1 MASGEDRQNLRIS
14 SQYPLIGFVTGLFA
28 GFLVF
33 SLVCCIFYRH
43 CCNVHCET
51 ENDKLEG
58 IHTAH
63 LLLNHTGNN
72 KLYMFLSMGVSL
84 STSIGLCVCVQYVYV
99 CVDLPLI
106 FVCLSPCLSF
116 SLPGFRQDDTL
127 QWQGDPSLGRS
138 FLYGLILAQGSLQT
152 QRSGIYSIYVQVT
165 LAECVQAS
173 VQGNQL
179 GEVKASTLTIGILS
193 AQSRH
198 SSLLRR
204 HFQGRCSLSASLQV
218 NLSHQDTL
226 YVNLTHPIKPS
237 PNADET
243 FFGVSWLRPS
253 LPVEYE

>member
-63 LLLNHTGNN
+63 LLLNHT
-72 KLYMFLSMGVSL
+72 
-84 STSIGLCVCVQYVYV
+84 
-99 CVDLPLI
+99 
-106 FVCLSPCLSF
+106 
-116 SLPGFRQDDTL
+116 GFRQDDTL